1 MNRIVQFLLQPLIV
15 LLVRYEK
22 TWKPFWL
29 CIKDLFATHP
39 KRAHV
44 LKCHICGSVFWG
56 KTKIR
61 YPEKMCPNCE
71 TKSSLFVP
79 SDISIKE
86 REKMW
91 RFLDDQ
97 DKESR
102 DELDRYE
109 RMEEKSEE
117 MYYDG
122 HWGNDNPGFLNEISE
137 KIREN
142 LR

>member
-1 MNRIVQFLLQPLIV
+1 MNRIVQFLL
-15 LLVRYEK
+15 
-22 TWKPFWL
+22 
-29 CIKDLFATHP
+29 CIKDLFSTHP

-102 DELDRYE
+102 DELARHE
-109 RMEEKSEE
+109 LMEEK
-117 MYYDG
+117 YANVW
-122 HWGNDNPGFLNEISE
+122 HLDNPGFLNEISE

>member
-1 MNRIVQFLLQPLIV
+1 MNRIVQFL
-15 LLVRYEK
+15 
-22 TWKPFWL
+22 L

-44 LKCHICGSVFWG
+44 LKCHTCGSTFWG

-71 TKSSLFVP
+71 TKSSLFVS
-79 SDISIKE
+79 SDITIKE
-86 REKMW
+86 QEKMW

-102 DELDRYE
+102 DELARHE
-109 RMEEKSEE
+109 LMEEK
-117 MYYDG
+117 YANVW
-122 HWGNDNPGFLNEISE
+122 HLDNPGFLHEITE